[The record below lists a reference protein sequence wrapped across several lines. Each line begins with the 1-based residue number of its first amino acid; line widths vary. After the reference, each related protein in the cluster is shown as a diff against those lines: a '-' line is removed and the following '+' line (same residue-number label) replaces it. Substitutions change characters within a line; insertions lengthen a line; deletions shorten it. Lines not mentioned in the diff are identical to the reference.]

1 MHFVSA
7 SRRSDFEGEF
17 GAFVSALQ
25 ATPRF
30 DDNPC
35 ACRRCTLDR
44 PISGGPIDDDDLCDA
59 LRHHGG
65 NNRADRV
72 LLAQAGDDPET
83 MSVMPGMIALIR
95 P

>member
-1 MHFVSA
+1 MHFISA

-44 PISGGPIDDDDLCDA
+44 PISGGPIDNDDLCDA

-72 LLAQAGDDPET
+72 LLAQAGDD
-83 MSVMPGMIALIR
+83 R
-95 P
+95 

>member
-1 MHFVSA
+1 VHFISA

-44 PISGGPIDDDDLCDA
+44 PISGGPIDNDDLCDA
-59 LRHHGG
+59 LRQHGG

-72 LLAQAGDDPET
+72 LLAQGR
-83 MSVMPGMIALIR
+83 G
-95 P
+95 

>member
-1 MHFVSA
+1 VHFVSA

-44 PISGGPIDDDDLCDA
+44 PISGGPIDNDDLSATPCA
-59 LRHHGG
+59 TTEATTAPIASSSPRQGMT
-65 NNRADRV
+65 A
-72 LLAQAGDDPET
+72 ET
-83 MSVMPGMIALIR
+83 MSVTPGMILR
-95 P
+95 